1 MHNTYSIIENR
12 GLFMEFYKKLYQWL
26 LKRADKQAD
35 NIWIFTLGAVFFFFG
50 MGVILYSENAIAPS
64 LGQELIVLF
73 GFILAILGGIAA
85 IIGYLSLSLL
95 RFLSFASR
103 ERIKAPS
110 DESIP
115 DSVTEPSQSQKK
127 VL

>member
-1 MHNTYSIIENR
+1 M
-12 GLFMEFYKKLYQWL
+12 GLFKNLYQWL
-26 LKRADKQAD
+26 LNRADKQAD
-35 NIWIFTLGAVFFFFG
+35 NVWIFTLGAVFFFFG
-50 MGVILYSENAIAPS
+50 MGIILYSENTIAPS

-110 DESIP
+110 AETIP
-115 DSVTEPSQSQKK
+115 DSVTKPSQNPKK

>member
-1 MHNTYSIIENR
+1 
-12 GLFMEFYKKLYQWL
+12 MEFYKKLYQWL